1 MRQVEVWETED
12 ICRYI
17 FTGGKRQEYVQSIP
31 TEESGTQE
39 HKAHGNSP
47 AEEFEGGVNDDG
59 IIWWFTRNY
68 YLTRQALTQ

>member
-47 AEEFEGGVNDDG
+47 AEEFEGGVTNYKL
-59 IIWWFTRNY
+59 IWCFISNY
-68 YLTRQALTQ
+68 HRTRQSLTQ